1 MFYCL
6 ILSWTNQDYILVS
19 RMDGRCAQNFD
30 VLLDITIQ
38 FFVSKH
44 SLRKQ
49 LAISQKVYL
58 YSRKVQ
64 LTSINLQKT
73 KRII

>member
-6 ILSWTNQDYILVS
+6 ILSWTNQ
-19 RMDGRCAQNFD
+19 CAQNFD